1 MKTLVSAIA
10 LVAVSATA
18 SMAGEFSISSW
29 GDANGKLWTFTHD
42 NGSNW
47 NFYGTSY
54 VNNLR
59 SELATEQSR
68 VANLANSLEAAE
80 SGVARANEIIGMQT
94 LRIEDLEA
102 QIAANAPSA
111 AELEAAQTEIG
122 HLEAEI
128 AALRIE
134 VNAEISFV
142 DVLQGELDAANAS
155 VSSLTAELASTNAAL
170 DAANTTI
177 AELSATPTVDN
188 ADVANAHVEG
198 LMETVAGSTTSQYLT
213 PDAIERFIRNGE
225 LPNGGDIDAITAYDP
240 EGGAALQELRD
251 LRVAAVE
258 AGMAHDAYAPT
269 DYGRR
274 SSVEGYTTVIDSTG
288 GEQNRSFVTISINGK
303 SFSSANV
310 TEDGATLGT
319 SFAAGEGASDWIAGF
334 EDGYN
339 AGYED
344 GYADGFADGYAAG
357 VSDSTN

>member
-29 GDANGKLWTFTHD
+29 GNANGKLWTFTHD

-54 VNNLR
+54 VNNLK
-59 SELATEQSR
+59 SQLSTEQSR
-68 VANLANSLEAAE
+68 VANLASSLEAAE
-80 SGVARANEIIGMQT
+80 NGVARANEIIGMQT
-94 LRIEDLEA
+94 LRIEELEA
-102 QIAANAPSA
+102 QIATAAPSA

-134 VNAEISFV
+134 VNAEIELT
-142 DVLQGELDAANAS
+142 DVLFAELDAANAQ
-155 VSSLTAELASTNAAL
+155 VSSLTAELAASNAAL
-170 DAANTTI
+170 TAANATI

-188 ADVANAHVEG
+188 QAVADAHVEG
-198 LMETVAGSTTSQYLT
+198 LMDTIANSSVGSLLSESAINQFVRTGVVAGGS
-213 PDAIERFIRNGE
+213 IEG
-225 LPNGGDIDAITAYDP
+225 ITAYDA
-240 EGGAALQELRD
+240 EAGAALQELRD
-251 LRVAAVE
+251 IRVAAVE
-258 AGMAHDAYAPT
+258 AGMAHDAYVGLDNANVT
-269 DYGRR
+269 DIDYTQVVDSSGIAQDE
-274 SSVEGYTTVIDSTG
+274 SSV
-288 GEQNRSFVTISINGK
+288 SFTINGK
-303 SFSSANV
+303 SFSSTYV

-319 SFAAGEGASDWIAGF
+319 TFGAGESASDWIAGF

-339 AGYED
+339 AGYDD

-357 VSDSTN
+357 VSDSQ